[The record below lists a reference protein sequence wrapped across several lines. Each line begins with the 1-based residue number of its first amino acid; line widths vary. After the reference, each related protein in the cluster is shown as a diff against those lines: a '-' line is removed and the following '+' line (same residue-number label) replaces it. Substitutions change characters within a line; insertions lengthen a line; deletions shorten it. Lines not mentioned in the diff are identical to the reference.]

1 MKLTLSFVLSAIA
14 LAMGVASVVLLVI
27 GTGSPENTAMLL
39 ALGLC
44 CVAVDAIQRSRVP
57 QMPPARTA
65 KPTSR
70 RRK

>member
-14 LAMGVASVVLLVI
+14 LAMGVASVVMLVI
-27 GTGSPENTAMLL
+27 GTSSPENTAMLL

-44 CVAVDAIQRSRVP
+44 CVAVDAIQRTRVA
-57 QMPPARTA
+57 QMPGKTTTPA
-65 KPTSR
+65 SR